1 MRVVVIVMMLVV
13 VMLGHEART
22 FAEAARMFTRET
34 QRGQTPDAI
43 AQDSVGH
50 APARPY
56 RESVSIYFVE
66 TEDSER
72 DFFEQAFPDRE
83 IAFVGGLD
91 EVGEDAEVL
100 CVFLSAKVDEEFLAA
115 HPRLQFVCTRSH
127 STDHLDLKALAA
139 REIVVK
145 NVGSYSDSS
154 VAEHTFALILSLS
167 RRLREVMAAT
177 KAPTRFSYE
186 ETRAFDLCGRTIG
199 IIGMGH
205 IGQRVASLAHAFQ
218 MKVIACDVQ
227 TPEDIA
233 RTLQFD
239 FVPLDELL
247 VRSDIIS
254 LHATL
259 SSRTYHILNRE
270 TFARCKPGAIVINTA
285 RGALI
290 DTAALREAL
299 ESGHLGGAGLDV
311 LQDERVLRDTA
322 SHIITDDIIKHLRSD
337 ALAGEA
343 RDAER
348 VRELEELMLADA
360 VLQRQNVVFTPH
372 VAFNSIEAVA
382 RRNQLTVERIEAWF
396 AGRTLNRVE

>member
-1 MRVVVIVMMLVV
+1 M
-13 VMLGHEART
+13 
-22 FAEAARMFTRET
+22 
-34 QRGQTPDAI
+34 
-43 AQDSVGH
+43 
-50 APARPY
+50 
-56 RESVSIYFVE
+56 SIYFVE
-66 TEDSER
+66 TEDAER
-72 DFFEQAFPDRE
+72 EFFEQALPDRG
-83 IAFVGGLD
+83 IAFVGTLAD
-91 EVGEDAEVL
+91 VGDDAEVV
-100 CVFLSAKVDEEFLAA
+100 CVFLTDKVDEAFAA
-115 HPRLQFVCTRSH
+115 SHPRLKLVCTRSN
-127 STDHLDLKALAA
+127 STDHLDLVALKSRDIAVA
-139 REIVVK
+139 NIS
-145 NVGSYSDSS
+145 NYSEAS
-154 VAEHTFALILSLS
+154 VAEHTFALILALS
-167 RRLREVMAAT
+167 RRLREVMAAA

-218 MKVIACDVQ
+218 MKVIAHDVE

-247 VRSDIIS
+247 ARSDVIS
-254 LHATL
+254 LHASL
-259 SSRTYHILNRE
+259 SSRTYHLLNRD

-299 ESGHLGGAGLDV
+299 DSGIIGGAGLDV

-343 RDAER
+343 PDAER
-348 VRELEELMLADA
+348 VRELEELMLSDA
-360 VLQRQNVVFTPH
+360 VLRRKNVVFTPH
-372 VAFNSIEAVA
+372 VAFNSEEAVL
-382 RRNQLTVERIEAWF
+382 RRNQCTVENIEAWF
-396 AGRTLNRVE
+396 AGRTLNRIQ

>member
-1 MRVVVIVMMLVV
+1 M
-13 VMLGHEART
+13 T
-22 FAEAARMFTRET
+22 
-34 QRGQTPDAI
+34 
-43 AQDSVGH
+43 
-50 APARPY
+50 
-56 RESVSIYFVE
+56 IYFVE

-72 DFFEQAFPDRE
+72 DFFEQALADHE
-83 IAFVGGLD
+83 IVFVGRLE
-91 EVGEDAEVL
+91 EVPEDAEIV
-100 CVFLSAKVDEEFLAA
+100 CVFLTDRVDAEFVANR
-115 HPRLQFVCTRSH
+115 PRLKFICTRSH
-127 STDHLDLKALAA
+127 STDHLDLAPLKARDIALA
-139 REIVVK
+139 
-145 NVGSYSDSS
+145 NVNSYSETS
-154 VAEHTFALILSLS
+154 VAEHTFALILALS
-167 RRLREVMAAT
+167 RRLREVMAAA

-186 ETRAFDLCGRTIG
+186 DTRAFDLCGRTIG

-205 IGQRVASLAHAFQ
+205 IGQRVASIAHAFQ
-218 MKVIACDVQ
+218 MKVIAYDVQ

-247 VRSDIIS
+247 ARSDIIS

-259 SSRTYHILNRE
+259 SSRTYHILNRD
-270 TFARCKPGAIVINTA
+270 TFARCKRGAIVINTA

-290 DTAALREAL
+290 DTSALREAL
-299 ESGHLGGAGLDV
+299 DNGIISGAGLDV

-372 VAFNSIEAVA
+372 VAFNSEEAVL
-382 RRNQLTVERIEAWF
+382 RRNQCTVENLEAYF
-396 AGRTLNRVE
+396 DGRMINRVP

>member
-1 MRVVVIVMMLVV
+1 MSSLEDVGEEAEVVCVFI
-13 VMLGHEART
+13 
-22 FAEAARMFTRET
+22 
-34 QRGQTPDAI
+34 
-43 AQDSVGH
+43 
-50 APARPY
+50 
-56 RESVSIYFVE
+56 
-66 TEDSER
+66 TEK
-72 DFFEQAFPDRE
+72 
-83 IAFVGGLD
+83 LD
-91 EVGEDAEVL
+91 EKFVL
-100 CVFLSAKVDEEFLAA
+100 S
-115 HPRLQFVCTRSH
+115 HPRLKFICTRSH
-127 STDHLDLKALAA
+127 STDHLDLGALKA
-139 REIVVK
+139 RGIVVA

-154 VAEHTFALILSLS
+154 VAEHTFALILALS
-167 RRLREVMAAT
+167 RRLREVMAAA

-218 MKVIACDVQ
+218 MRVIACDVQ

-247 VRSDIIS
+247 ARSDILS

-259 SSRTYHILNRE
+259 SSRTYHILNRD
-270 TFARCKPGAIVINTA
+270 TFARCKRGAIVINTA

-290 DTAALREAL
+290 DTSALREAL
-299 ESGHLGGAGLDV
+299 DSGIIGGAGLDV

-322 SHIITDDIIKHLRSD
+322 AHIITDDIIKHLRSD

-360 VLQRQNVVFTPH
+360 VLQRKNVVFTPH
-372 VAFNSIEAVA
+372 VAFNSVEAVA
-382 RRNQLTVERIEAWF
+382 RRNQATAENIAAYF
-396 AGRTLNRVE
+396 AGQVMNRVG